1 VVGIDDVVALLINEL
16 DNGLEVRVEVDR
28 FLLYC

>member
-1 VVGIDDVVALLINEL
+1 MVRVDDVVSLFERAL
-16 DNGLEVRVEVDR
+16 DDGLEVRVEVDR